1 MLIYH
6 NSGIGTASNIFNN
19 TKKNLQ
25 KQKKNYKSSGN
36 RKPMPIHTKVLE
48 QEDQKKKVRKKLT
61 KKNKQFLE
69 GLGLKVK
76 R

>member
-6 NSGIGTASNIFNN
+6 NSGISTASNIFNN
-19 TKKNLQ
+19 TKKNSQ
-25 KQKKNYKSSGN
+25 KQKKNYKSVGN
-36 RKPMPIHTKVLE
+36 REPLVIHTQVLE
-48 QEDQKKKVRKKLT
+48 QEDQKRKVRKKLT
-61 KKNKQFLE
+61 KKNVQFLE